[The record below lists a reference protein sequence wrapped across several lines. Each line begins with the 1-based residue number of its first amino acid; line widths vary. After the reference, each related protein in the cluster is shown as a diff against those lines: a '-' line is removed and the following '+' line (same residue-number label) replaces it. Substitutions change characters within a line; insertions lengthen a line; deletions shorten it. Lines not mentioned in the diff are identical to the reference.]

1 MDEPLDVTRRPW
13 RLGPRATRW
22 FDVLF
27 ASALVLPIFPLT
39 LALGLRG
46 EGYGQ
51 PWVLS
56 LLQTVP
62 LYWRRHHPVA
72 VFTAV
77 AGFSVLQAFTYDMPI
92 WGQIGFPAALYAL
105 ARYGSRRAGVI
116 GLLVGLCGA
125 AVASWVWTSA
135 QFAQYPPGLDYI
147 DYDLGLDDLSPYF
160 FTIVAIVLAAWAL
173 GSQGRIR
180 RAYEASLVERGQRL
194 AVEAEQRAVLAAAQ
208 ERTRIAREM
217 HDVVAHGLSVV
228 IVQADGARYAAEK
241 DPQIA
246 VRTLET
252 VATVGR
258 DALTEMRRLL
268 GLLRGSED
276 PALAPQPRLADL
288 PSLVTEHD
296 RVRLDLPDPLPE
308 VPDGVAL
315 TVFRLVQESL
325 TNVRKHAGPQAR
337 ATVRLRATG
346 DAVEI
351 EVVDDGHGAS
361 AAETAGLGLV
371 GMRERLEVHDG
382 TLHVGPAV
390 GGGWAVRA
398 RIPL

>member
-1 MDEPLDVTRRPW
+1 MEEPLDVSARPW
-13 RLGPRATRW
+13 RLGPRATRV
-22 FDVLF
+22 FDVVF
-27 ASALVLPIFPLT
+27 ATALVLPSFGMVAVLGTSAAPL
-39 LALGLRG
+39 
-46 EGYGQ
+46 
-51 PWVLS
+51 VFS
-56 LLQTVP
+56 VLQTVP
-62 LYWRRHHPVA
+62 LFWRRRFPVA
-72 VFTAV
+72 VFAFV
-77 AGFSVLQAFTYDMPI
+77 AGASVLQAATYDMPV
-92 WGQIGFPAALYAL
+92 WGQVGFPAALYAL
-105 ARYGSRRAGVI
+105 ARFGSARAALV

-135 QFAQYPPGLDYI
+135 QVARFPPGLDYV
-147 DYDLGLDDLSPYF
+147 DYDIGLDDLSPYF
-160 FTIVAIVLAAWAL
+160 LTISAIVLAAWAL
-173 GSQGRIR
+173 GSQARIR
-180 RAYEASLVERGQRL
+180 RAYEAGLVERGRQL
-194 AVEAEQRAVLAAAQ
+194 AVEAEQRAVLAAAE

-241 DPQIA
+241 DPAVA

-276 PALAPQPRLADL
+276 PALAPQPRLVDL
-288 PSLVTEHD
+288 PSLVAPDD
-296 RVRLDLPDPLPE
+296 RVELDLPDPLPE
-308 VPDGVAL
+308 VPDGIAL

-325 TNVRKHAGPQAR
+325 TNVRKHAGPRAR

-346 DAVEI
+346 DALEVE
-351 EVVDDGHGAS
+351 VRDDGHGAS
-361 AAETAGLGLV
+361 AAPSGGLGLL
-371 GMRERLEVHDG
+371 GMRERVEVHDG
-382 TLHVGPAV
+382 TLDVGPAP